1 MKVLFIQKM
10 AGISGSEKYYLSLLP
25 LLKQNGIEAHF
36 LVVQH
41 PENVSKNETFIKF
54 LENDGIKVHV
64 IESRF
69 PISLGIIW
77 KIFKLTQHEAFDIVQ
92 TNLIHADVWGAC
104 VKKFFIPNLKLISV
118 KHGYDEKYQQQ
129 YGFDPKYLK
138 KDMFSILTKWSS
150 VYMDKVVSIS
160 YGLQNLLVKSGLVS
174 FEKTMVIPYGFD
186 FDDIVEQAKSGELRY
201 GDPQIIIAGR
211 LVPVKQHHLVLE
223 IMPMLIEKFSNMQ
236 LVIVGAGP
244 IEDELKEVSRN
255 LGIENHVRWE
265 GFRSNMHDYI
275 RDSDLMVLPS
285 SAEGFG
291 LVVLEAWQHEKPVIA
306 FDVPAPNEIIS
317 DKENGRLVKPFD
329 TQSLFDAI
337 NEVLSD
343 TAILEEMGRQG
354 YLTLKE
360 KYSLNT
366 MCNKTILLYKHII
379 AS

>member
-25 LLKQNGIEAHF
+25 LLKQYGIEAHF

-41 PENVSKNETFIKF
+41 PENRSKNETFINLLK
-54 LENDGIKVHV
+54 NDNIKIHM

-69 PISLGIIW
+69 PISFGLIW
-77 KIFKLTQHEAFDIVQ
+77 KISKLIQRESYDIVQ

-104 VKKFFIPNLKLISV
+104 VKKFLIPSLKLVSV
-118 KHGYDEKYQQQ
+118 KHGYDEKYQQK

-138 KDMFSILTKWSS
+138 KDIFSILTKWSS
-150 VYMDKVVSIS
+150 AYMDKVVSIS
-160 YGLQNLLVKSGLVS
+160 YGLQNLLVKGGLAS
-174 FEKTMVIPYGFD
+174 SEKTMVIPYGFD
-186 FDDIVEQAKSGELRY
+186 FDDIVEQTKPGELRY

-211 LVPVKQHHLVLE
+211 LVPVKQHHLVLK
-223 IMPMLIEKFSNMQ
+223 IMPQLIKNFPNIQ

-244 IEDELKEVSRN
+244 IEDELKQMSHDLN
-255 LGIENHVRWE
+255 IDDHIRWE

-291 LVVLEAWQHEKPVIA
+291 LVVLEAWQHEKPVMA

-343 TAILEEMGRQG
+343 TIMLEAMGKQG

-360 KYSLNT
+360 KYSLNA
-366 MCNKTILLYKHII
+366 MCDETIHLYKHII